1 MNNDRD
7 RMMNQSGRNMP
18 VTPGTDVYDANGD
31 KVGTVQEFNP
41 QANCIVVQKGM
52 IFTKDL
58 YIPINAIDGRDDKGV
73 YLSLTK
79 DDLKDDRFAS
89 PPTSSGAGAM
99 TDSDIVDQNNYPYR
113 DEQGNV
119 VDRRPDLNPDLTRD
133 TDMPR

>member
-1 MNNDRD
+1 
-7 RMMNQSGRNMP
+7 MP

-79 DDLKDDRFAS
+79 DDLKDDRFSS

-99 TDSDIVDQNNYPYR
+99 TDSDIVDQNTYPYR

-119 VDRRPDLNPDLTRD
+119 VDRRPDLNPDLNRD